1 MAIKNK
7 HILVTGGAGYI
18 GSHTVVELINQ
29 GFNVSIIDN
38 LNNSSI
44 EVIDSI
50 ETITGVKPRF
60 YNFDLCDEL
69 LTSKFIF
76 ENDDIDA
83 AIHFAAYKA
92 VGESVE
98 QPLKYY
104 KNNLGSLVSLLDGI
118 SKSKPKNFK
127 GLVFSSSCTV
137 YGQPDKLPVTE
148 NSEIKKAESP
158 YGHTKQISEDIL
170 INNARNV
177 DYSSIALRYFNPIG
191 AHESALIGELPNG
204 VPNNL
209 VPYITQTGIG
219 KRECLNVFG
228 NDYDTADGSCI
239 RDFIHVVDLAKAH
252 VAAINRLLE
261 DKTKNNFEVFN
272 IGTGKGNSVLEVINS
287 FEKVSDKR
295 LNYKIVERRLGDI
308 EKIYADTKIA
318 NEELNWHAESS
329 LDEAMLSAWKW
340 ELYLKSIGK

>member
-1 MAIKNK
+1 MAIKHK

-228 NDYDTADGSCI
+228 LFSCQ
-239 RDFIHVVDLAKAH
+239 LEK
-252 VAAINRLLE
+252 LLH
-261 DKTKNNFEVFN
+261 
-272 IGTGKGNSVLEVINS
+272 IM
-287 FEKVSDKR
+287 
-295 LNYKIVERRLGDI
+295 
-308 EKIYADTKIA
+308 EKIIH
-318 NEELNWHAESS
+318 N
-329 LDEAMLSAWKW
+329 
-340 ELYLKSIGK
+340 I

>member
-1 MAIKNK
+1 MAIKHK

-308 EKIYADTKIA
+308 EKIYADTTIA